1 MDTLLI
7 SLIIVE
13 RILLRKDW
21 PIGRAKGHK
30 FFAFT
35 NTPNEIK
42 FILANEM
49 N

>member
-13 RILLRKDW
+13 RILLHKDW

-35 NTPNEIK
+35 NIPNEME
-42 FILANEM
+42 FILANEV